1 MSIGNLKDSGNQGN
15 NFPWQLKMLQ
25 GLQAIVDGNCCE
37 QIIPLI
43 DSIDLKLSSQRITP
57 TIIYST
63 GDSPTGIITDILSIS
78 FASVGTADAL
88 VSFDGGGTYVAITTG
103 TTINMD
109 AGTLNN
115 YYLGNTFYYDTNTN
129 TGAALY
135 ITYNS

>member
-88 VSFDGGGTYVAITTG
+88 ISFDGGGTYVAITTG

-115 YYLGNTFYYDTNTN
+115 IYLGNTFYYDTNTN

>member
-1 MSIGNLKDSGNQGN
+1 MSIGNLKTEGNKGN

-43 DSIDLKLSSQRITP
+43 DSIDLKLNPQRITP

-88 VSFDGGGTYVAITTG
+88 ISFDGGGTYVAITTG

-115 YYLGNTFYYDTNTN
+115 IYLGNTFYYDTNTN

>member
-25 GLQAIVDGNCCE
+25 GLQAIVDGNCC
-37 QIIPLI
+37 QDILAAL
-43 DSIDLKLSSQRITP
+43 DSIDLKLSSQRILP
-57 TIIYST
+57 NIIYST
-63 GDSPTGIITDILSIS
+63 GDSPTGIATDIRSIS

-88 VSFDGGGTYVAITTG
+88 ISFDGGGTYVAITTG

-115 YYLGNTFYYDTNTN
+115 YYQGNTFYYDTNTN

-135 ITYNS
+135 ITYNT